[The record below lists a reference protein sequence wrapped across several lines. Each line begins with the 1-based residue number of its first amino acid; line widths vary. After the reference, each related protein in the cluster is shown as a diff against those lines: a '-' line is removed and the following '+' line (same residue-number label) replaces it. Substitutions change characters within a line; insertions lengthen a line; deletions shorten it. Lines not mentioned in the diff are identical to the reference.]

1 MSTGSLEQVILVD
14 EQDRETG
21 TMEKMQAHREGKL
34 HRAFSVFIF
43 DTAGRLLLQRR
54 AEGKYHS
61 PGLWTNTCCS
71 HPRPGE
77 TNEEAASRRL
87 QEEMGIRCELKEVFS
102 FTYKAAVEN
111 GLTEHEYDHV
121 FFGTCNDVPV
131 INKEEVSEWK
141 YESLAAIASDIKL
154 HPDHYTVWF
163 RLVFDRMLKL
173 RSDVH

>member
-1 MSTGSLEQVILVD
+1 MKTDELEQVILVD
-14 EQDRETG
+14 EQDGEIG
-21 TMEKMQAHREGKL
+21 AMEKLQAHREGKL

-77 TNEEAASRRL
+77 TNAAAASRRL
-87 QEEMGIRCELKEVFS
+87 QEEMGIRCELKEIFS
-102 FTYKAAVEN
+102 FIYKAEVEN

-121 FFGTCNDVPV
+121 FFGTCNDIPE
-131 INKEEVSEWK
+131 INTEEVSEWK
-141 YESLAAIASDIKL
+141 YESLSAIANDIKA
-154 HPDHYTVWF
+154 HPKHYTVWF
-163 RLVFDRMLKL
+163 KLVFDKIVELKK
-173 RSDVH
+173 